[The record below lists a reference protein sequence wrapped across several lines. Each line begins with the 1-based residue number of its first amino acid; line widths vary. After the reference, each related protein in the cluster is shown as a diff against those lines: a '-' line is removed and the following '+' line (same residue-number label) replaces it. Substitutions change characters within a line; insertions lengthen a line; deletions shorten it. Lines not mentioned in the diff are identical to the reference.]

1 MDVLASRILLR
12 PRDPER
18 ARAFYGQTLGLHVF
32 REFGAG
38 PTRGVVYFLGGGYLE
53 LSGQGSEAATDA
65 TQLWIQVRSVAQ
77 VHGALVAAGSP
88 IEEAPVVKPWGLVE
102 MRARDPD
109 GRLLVFVEVP
119 AGHPM
124 RTDPRSP

>member
-18 ARAFYGQTLGLHVF
+18 ARAFYGQTLGLRVF

-38 PTRGVVYFLGGGYLE
+38 DTRGVVYFLGGGFLE
-53 LSGQGSEAATDA
+53 VSGQGAEEATDA
-65 TQLWIQVRSVAQ
+65 TQLWIQVRSAAQ
-77 VHGALVAAGSP
+77 VHGALVAAGAP
-88 IEEAPVVKPWGLVE
+88 IEEAPVDKPWGLVE

-109 GRLLVFVEVP
+109 GRLIVFVEVP
-119 AGHPM
+119 TDHPM
-124 RTDPRSP
+124 RKDPRSP